1 MELSGP
7 KAPHATEST
16 RLSRPS
22 GGHVGQKPHVNISS
36 FRGSCANDTQERD
49 REYETFRI
57 SVARSASTASRSYF
71 SEQRVRGK
79 LGSAATQERRV
90 RDKSVYGPNGN
101 RRKSRIPCFLYLQM
115 ASGPLFLEVD
125 SLHQALRK
133 LPP

>member
-57 SVARSASTASRSYF
+57 SVARPASTASRSYF
-71 SEQRVRGK
+71 SEQRVQGK
-79 LGSAATQERRV
+79 LGSAATLERRV
-90 RDKSVYGPNGN
+90 REKSTYGPSAP
-101 RRKSRIPCFLYLQM
+101 RRK
-115 ASGPLFLEVD
+115 ASKQTILKNRG
-125 SLHQALRK
+125 LRT
-133 LPP
+133 LCIY